1 MKKSELR
8 QIIKEEIFKVKG
20 SLNMKE
26 LAKNESVV
34 TEAVKEVV
42 LSNEILDFLEER
54 GILKASDA
62 QKVHKD
68 LTAFLKEKGINESV
82 NEPIKKG
89 DKFTSVDYGKTIN
102 WLVVKYDKQSGAIE
116 LDNDHPRYS
125 KFALSVKDF
134 NNLVEKGKFKS
145 INESY
150 RRFKKKVTNPR
161 QQMNNSVREIE
172 KHLRE
177 VDRIVEYNLKLK
189 TEMDLGAGNFFE
201 GTNKRLARISER
213 INHLNN
219 KLKELGNWWKKI

>member
-68 LTAFLKEKGINESV
+68 LTAFLKEKGINESYASSFGGSR
-82 NEPIKKG
+82 NEDWKMVEDTLNREG
-89 DKFTSVDYGKTIN
+89 
-102 WLVVKYDKQSGAIE
+102 YDTPHTGLWDQIM
-116 LDNDHPRYS
+116 
-125 KFALSVKDF
+125 
-134 NNLVEKGKFKS
+134 VEKNGVLVGK
-145 INESY
+145 INRSGNY
-150 RRFKKKVTNPR
+150 YHVYPNGIYNNTPYKWMGLDGFLKKK
-161 QQMNNSVREIE
+161 
-172 KHLRE
+172 
-177 VDRIVEYNLKLK
+177 D
-189 TEMDLGAGNFFE
+189 
-201 GTNKRLARISER
+201 
-213 INHLNN
+213 
-219 KLKELGNWWKKI
+219 